1 MTDVLNIALSALILG
16 LAVWTIVAR
25 GAYAAVVGFIAYG
38 LLLTLVWVQLRGI
51 DVALTE
57 AAIGGGLT
65 GALLIGAA
73 ARLRGTE
80 TATRAERSGTATRWL
95 AAGVSCAVAVAL
107 AICVLALPEPA
118 PTLAPEVLANM
129 AVTEV
134 GNPITAVLLAF
145 RAMDTLLE
153 AIVLLFAL
161 IGVWSLAPDRAWGG
175 RPGLLQSAGP
185 NGMLAFAAR
194 ALAPIGVV
202 TGMYIFWVGAD
213 HPGGKFQ
220 GATILAAMWLLVM
233 MAGLADAPPITP
245 QVAARTACGGT
256 ARVHRHRHGRRG
268 AGGCISCLSGR
279 LRQTA
284 DPGHRVR
291 VAAHADADPGPD
303 AAGRS
308 APRGDTVTAG
318 TLFGLCAAALIGI
331 GLFGLIVNPHPLRKI
346 LAFNVVGTGVFLLF
360 GAIAFRGAGAD
371 MGGDPVP
378 QALLIT
384 GIVVAFSATA
394 LAVALLLRLFD
405 ETGSVTLSSDAPA
418 NTGNDTSAH

>member
-1 MTDVLNIALSALILG
+1 MTDVLNIGLSALILG

-25 GAYAAVVGFIAYG
+25 EAYAAVVGFIAYG
-38 LLLTLVWVQLRGI
+38 LLLTLVWVQLYGI

-73 ARLRGTE
+73 ARLRSSE
-80 TATRAERSGTATRWL
+80 TAARTERPGTATRWL
-95 AAGVSCAVAVAL
+95 AAGVSGAVAVAL
-107 AICVLALPEPA
+107 ALFLLALPERA
-118 PTLAPEVLANM
+118 STLGRRVRVNL

-202 TGMYIFWVGAD
+202 TGMYVFWIGAD

-220 GATILAAMWLLVM
+220 GAPFLAAMWLRVM
-233 MAGLADAPPITP
+233 MAGLADAPPISRRWLRWLL
-245 QVAARTACGGT
+245 VAGPLAFIAVGVLG
-256 ARVHRHRHGRRG
+256 AVMAGAFLSYPHGHAKTLILVIEFALMPTLTLVLGLMLLG
-268 AGGCISCLSGR
+268 A
-279 LRQTA
+279 
-284 DPGHRVR
+284 
-291 VAAHADADPGPD
+291 
-303 AAGRS
+303 
-308 APRGDTVTAG
+308 
-318 TLFGLCAAALIGI
+318 
-331 GLFGLIVNPHPLRKI
+331 PLR
-346 LAFNVVGTGVFLLF
+346 G
-360 GAIAFRGAGAD
+360 
-371 MGGDPVP
+371 
-378 QALLIT
+378 
-384 GIVVAFSATA
+384 
-394 LAVALLLRLFD
+394 
-405 ETGSVTLSSDAPA
+405 ETP
-418 NTGNDTSAH
+418 